1 MQPRKAE
8 RAAPRFSGSYS
19 PDDVQFLIKP
29 ARIALTPVEAKE
41 DAIQSGRL
49 HYSEMLS
56 PEQVPDAR
64 YLKLYEAALARNA
77 GRLRAD
83 ISVLADRIVSRV
95 GGDATLVS
103 LARAGTPI
111 GVLLLRELRRRGHD
125 AAHYSISIIR
135 DRGIDDVALATIRAE
150 RNPASVVFVDGWT
163 GKGAI
168 RGELDASL
176 AHVRDFAPLLAV
188 VADPA
193 GVADIAATHED
204 YLIPSGILNGIVS
217 GLISRTVLSS
227 RYVAPGDYHACLYL
241 AEHEAADRSAEF
253 IDAIEA
259 AIPMPGTGTIEDPA
273 TVAARGRATVDRIMV
288 DHGITDRNRVKP
300 GIAESTRAILRRMPD
315 RLFLAAGDDPDLA
328 HLRHLAAERGLR
340 IDPMPD
346 NSPYRSITII
356 RKVSE

>member
-1 MQPRKAE
+1 MQPRKADP
-8 RAAPRFSGSYS
+8 AAPRFSGSYS

-29 ARIALTPVEAKE
+29 ARIALTAVAAKE

-64 YLKLYEAALARNA
+64 YLELYDAALARNA

-83 ISVLADRIVSRV
+83 IELLADRIVDRV
-95 GGDATLVS
+95 GADPTLVS

-111 GVLLLRELRRRGHD
+111 GVLLHRELRRRGRD
-125 AAHYSISIIR
+125 SAHYSISIIR
-135 DRGIDDVALATIRAE
+135 DRGIDEAALDTIRAE
-150 RNPASVVFVDGWT
+150 RDPASVVFVDGWT

-168 RGELDASL
+168 RDELDASL
-176 AHVRDFAPLLAV
+176 AHVPDFAPVLAV

-227 RYVAPGDYHACLYL
+227 RYVGPGDYHACLYL
-241 AEHEAADRSAEF
+241 SEHEGADRSIAF
-253 IDAIEA
+253 IEAIETA
-259 AIPMPGTGTIEDPA
+259 APIPGVGTVGDPA
-273 TVAARGRATVDRIMV
+273 TVAARARATVDRIMT
-288 DHGITDRNRVKP
+288 DHGVADRNRVKP

-328 HLRHLAAERGLR
+328 HLRHLAIERGLR
-340 IDPMPD
+340 IDAMPD
-346 NSPYRSITII
+346 NSPYRSITVI